1 VLEEVLR
8 VIGMVLLSIG
18 LFAIVVS
25 AIGFHRFKNFYL
37 RLHALTVGTIWG
49 CIFPLFGMALVAVT
63 LDDLGVYRWF
73 IAGASVVTAVI
84 VLMLAPA
91 GSHAIARAV
100 HRAKVARV
108 QPCLADLLDSEL
120 CEGDKHG

>member
-1 VLEEVLR
+1 MLNEVELALRILGLSLLVL
-8 VIGMVLLSIG
+8 GG
-18 LFAIVVS
+18 FASLVS

-49 CIFPLFGMALVAVT
+49 CVYPLIGASLLTTT
-63 LDDLGVYRWF
+63 LNELGVYKWF
-73 IAGASVVTAVI
+73 IAGASFITAVI

-100 HRAKVARV
+100 HKAKVARV
-108 QPCLADLLDSEL
+108 QPCIADLLDKDL
-120 CEGDKHG
+120 CG